1 MCIGHRRVPGGR
13 ADAQAAQGTTNSVL
27 RCDGHGRSEGHPR
40 VLIRFPHNSDRCG
53 RKDAMDLATH
63 ASADGGTKAVGVC
76 YNCDEKYH
84 RNHNCKQLYLIEF
97 VHYDF
102 EDEEEAA
109 ETDSEIS
116 LHALT
121 GINTCRTMQ
130 LEVRVG
136 DATLTTLVDLGTTH
150 NFASSAVHDRLV
162 LPMQPTRMKDG
173 Q

>member
-1 MCIGHRRVPGGR
+1 MAALTPKPHRAPPIRCSGVTAMAATKVTLGSSSDSPTIVT
-13 ADAQAAQGTTNSVL
+13 DAAGKTRWIWQLTPAQMAEQKQL
-27 RCDGHGRSEGHPR
+27 
-40 VLIRFPHNSDRCG
+40 
-53 RKDAMDLATH
+53 
-63 ASADGGTKAVGVC
+63 GVC

-150 NFASSAVHDRLV
+150 NFAS
-162 LPMQPTRMKDG
+162 
-173 Q
+173 